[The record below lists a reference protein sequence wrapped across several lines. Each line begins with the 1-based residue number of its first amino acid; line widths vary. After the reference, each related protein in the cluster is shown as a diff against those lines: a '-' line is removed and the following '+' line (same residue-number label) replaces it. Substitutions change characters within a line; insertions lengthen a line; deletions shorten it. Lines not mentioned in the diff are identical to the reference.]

1 MHELFVRACVRLQG
15 VSNGTSFAPLP
26 TRLSF
31 LYVRQDESS
40 SLTVCFLKLLV
51 LKCLNK
57 YRQTRAGYKSK
68 QHLHTVMQSSANC
81 AKNAAFV
88 KRRLQG
94 VLVVLQKKNRD
105 YSLCTSGSLLVFLI
119 VMQAPVSS
127 ASACYGWVLT
137 DGFHECSCNCAFS
150 QNHAFFPSVGNFQN
164 SLQTPAAFMSFMT
177 FVFFCFVFTP
187 TLSLTSFFSST
198 ANPSYVPP
206 PQCQPGEFACKNN
219 RCIQERWKC
228 DGDNDCLD
236 NSDEALELCC
246 ELLPVHA
253 NKTAAPPFATESDGV
268 LNL

>member
-1 MHELFVRACVRLQG
+1 MLFC
-15 VSNGTSFAPLP
+15 
-26 TRLSF
+26 
-31 LYVRQDESS
+31 
-40 SLTVCFLKLLV
+40 
-51 LKCLNK
+51 NK
-57 YRQTRAGYKSK
+57 T
-68 QHLHTVMQSSANC
+68 
-81 AKNAAFV
+81 
-88 KRRLQG
+88 
-94 VLVVLQKKNRD
+94 RD

-150 QNHAFFPSVGNFQN
+150 QLHFSLLWNIFRIRCKLLLLLCPSGPLF
-164 SLQTPAAFMSFMT
+164 L
-177 FVFFCFVFTP
+177 CFVFTS